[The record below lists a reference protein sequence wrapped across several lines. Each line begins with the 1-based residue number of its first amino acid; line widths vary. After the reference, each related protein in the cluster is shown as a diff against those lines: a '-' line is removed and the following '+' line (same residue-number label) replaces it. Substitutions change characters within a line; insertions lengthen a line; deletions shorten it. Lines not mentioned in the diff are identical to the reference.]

1 MRPTAHHQDES
12 SAGCLYVALELSATD
27 WRLAYSVSQQAPAT
41 QVVVPAGDRVAWD
54 RVIRGALTRHGLGE
68 GAAIWSCYEAGRD
81 AFWVHHWLTAAG
93 VHNVVVDSAS
103 IEVNRRARRAK
114 TDRLDAAQLLRL
126 LIRARGGE
134 RGVWHEVHVPAA
146 AVEDARH
153 VGRTLRMVTQERTR
167 YRNRL
172 HQLLATQHVSLDID
186 DPAFVTQLA

>member
-1 MRPTAHHQDES
+1 MNPTAHHQDES
-12 SAGCLYVALELSATD
+12 TAGCLYVAVELSAAE
-27 WRLAYSVSQQAPAT
+27 WRLAYSVSPQAPAR
-41 QVVVPAGDRVAWD
+41 QVVVGAGDRVAWD
-54 RVIRGALTRHGLGE
+54 RAIRTALAQHALAGD
-68 GAAIWSCYEAGRD
+68 AAIWSCYEAGRD

-153 VGRTLRMVTQERTR
+153 PGRTLSMLTQERT
-167 YRNRL
+167 
-172 HQLLATQHVSLDID
+172 
-186 DPAFVTQLA
+186 